1 MKKVCL
7 LLLLVALVGGCART
21 TATSLVA
28 GKPAGRSQGLGKTV
42 VLTWCG
48 FEAADKAGPEKAARL
63 RGLIATRFADLP
75 GVDVVDAGPLLTAL
89 GGRDW
94 REASDTELVTA
105 AGAVGI
111 DSVALVE
118 VATLSGWLHISLPPG
133 WSVET
138 SFAYQARLLDAR
150 SGSLVLSALRGRDVA
165 TVFGV
170 RGREALYKDFAADLA
185 ELTQPLAQPLVQP
198 TDK

>member
-7 LLLLVALVGGCART
+7 LLLLVALAGGCARS

-28 GKPAGRSQGLGKTV
+28 GNTAGQSLGLGKTV

-48 FEAADKAGPEKAARL
+48 FEATDKAGGEKAARL
-63 RGLIATRFADLP
+63 RGLIETRFAGLP
-75 GVDVVDAGPLLTAL
+75 GTEVVDAGPLVTAL

-94 REASDTELVTA
+94 RDASDTELAAAARA
-105 AGAVGI
+105 AGV
-111 DSVALVE
+111 DSVALAE
-118 VATLSGWLHISLPPG
+118 VATLAGRLHISLPPS

-138 SFAYQARLLDAR
+138 SFAYQARVLDAR

-165 TVFGV
+165 VAFGV

-185 ELTQPLAQPLVQP
+185 ELTQPLAQP
-198 TDK
+198 TGK

>member
-1 MKKVCL
+1 MKKICF
-7 LLLLVALVGGCART
+7 LLLLVALSGGCART
-21 TATSLVA
+21 TATSLVT
-28 GKPAGRSQGLGKTV
+28 GKPAGRSPGLGKTV
-42 VLTWCG
+42 VLTCCG

-63 RGLIATRFADLP
+63 RSLIETRFADLR
-75 GVDVVDAGPLLTAL
+75 GVEVVDAGPLLTAL

-94 REASDTELVTA
+94 RDASDTELVA
-105 AGAVGI
+105 AARSAGV
-111 DSVALVE
+111 DSVALTE

-138 SFAYQARLLDAR
+138 SFAYQVRLLDAR
-150 SGSLVLSALRGRDVA
+150 SGSLVLSALRGRDVVMA
-165 TVFGV
+165 FGL

-185 ELTQPLAQPLVQP
+185 ELTQPLAQP

>member
-1 MKKVCL
+1 MKKMCL
-7 LLLLVALVGGCART
+7 LLLLVAFAGGCART

-28 GKPAGRSQGLGKTV
+28 GNPAARGPGLGKTV

-48 FEAADKAGPEKAARL
+48 FEATDKAGPEKAARL
-63 RGLIATRFADLP
+63 RGLIEARLGGLP
-75 GVDVVDAGPLLTAL
+75 GAELVDAGPLTAAL

-94 REASDTELVTA
+94 RDASDMELVAAARA
-105 AGAVGI
+105 AGV
-111 DSVALVE
+111 DSVALAE

-150 SGSLVLSALRGRDVA
+150 SGSLVLSALRGRDVVV
-165 TVFGV
+165 TFGV

-185 ELTQPLAQPLVQP
+185 ELTQPLAQP

>member
-7 LLLLVALVGGCART
+7 LLSLVALAGGCARS

-28 GKPAGRSQGLGKTV
+28 GNMAGQRVGLGKTV

-48 FEAADKAGPEKAARL
+48 FEATDKAGGEKAARL
-63 RGLIATRFADLP
+63 RGLIETRFAGLP
-75 GVDVVDAGPLLTAL
+75 GTEVVDAGPLVTAL

-94 REASDTELVTA
+94 RDASDTELAAAARA
-105 AGAVGI
+105 AGV
-111 DSVALVE
+111 DSVALAK
-118 VATLSGWLHISLPPG
+118 VATLAGRLHIALPPA

-150 SGSLVLSALRGRDVA
+150 SGSLILSALRGRDVVVA
-165 TVFGV
+165 FGV

-185 ELTQPLAQPLVQP
+185 ELTQPLAQS

>member
-7 LLLLVALVGGCART
+7 LLLLVALAGGCART

-28 GKPAGRSQGLGKTV
+28 GNTAGRSPGLGKTV
-42 VLTWCG
+42 VLTW
-48 FEAADKAGPEKAARL
+48 FEFETTDKAGPEKAARL
-63 RGLIATRFADLP
+63 RSLIEVHFVGLP
-75 GVDVVDAGPLLTAL
+75 GTEVVDAGPVVAAL
-89 GGRDW
+89 GGREW
-94 REASDTELVTA
+94 RDASDMELA
-105 AGAVGI
+105 AAARASGV

-118 VATLSGWLHISLPPG
+118 VATLVGRLYISLPPT
-133 WSVET
+133 WSVGT

-165 TVFGV
+165 VAFGV

-185 ELTQPLAQPLVQP
+185 ELTQPLAQP

>member
-7 LLLLVALVGGCART
+7 LLLLVALAGGCART
-21 TATSLVA
+21 TATSLVTGNTA
-28 GKPAGRSQGLGKTV
+28 GQSLGLGKTV

-48 FEAADKAGPEKAARL
+48 FEPTDKGGSEKAARL
-63 RGLIATRFADLP
+63 RGLIATHFAGLP
-75 GVDVVDAGPLLTAL
+75 GTEVTDAGPLVAAL

-94 REASDTELVTA
+94 RDASDMELA
-105 AGAVGI
+105 AAARASGV

-118 VATLSGWLHISLPPG
+118 VATLVGRLYLSLPPT

-150 SGSLVLSALRGRDVA
+150 SGSLVLSALRGRDV
-165 TVFGV
+165 TVAFGLS
-170 RGREALYKDFAADLA
+170 GREVLYKDFAADLA
-185 ELTQPLAQPLVQP
+185 ELTQPLAQP